1 LIVGAGPTG
10 LTLANALAAY
20 GVPFTIVDPKKGP
33 SSDSKAV
40 ALNMMSQYG
49 LDLIG
54 LFGKLGSANCRVRRI
69 NINWRGKRLMGV
81 DFSKLD
87 PSLSSFITQ
96 PQSKT
101 EQELI
106 VALAEQGHTVAWGM
120 KVIAITDQETEVH
133 AVFEDEASI
142 RTTRRFS
149 YIVGCDGK
157 HSYVREHMDV
167 QFTGYDYPMHFVLGD
182 FALNWDG
189 PEDQAYYFVFDETFF
204 ILVPVETGLWRVVVK
219 HDGPVSKNTA
229 IGANEITDIVSS
241 YMGSNFFNGEPRWIS
256 RAPFYMRIC
265 DRIKQGRL
273 LLAGDAAHLFSPIGG
288 TGMNTGIQD
297 ALNIAWKLA
306 YCFHGYASDEL
317 LDSYASERLSVIHM
331 NALATDQST
340 RLISRIDRDPEKVA
354 QMLPLMKN
362 REVFRKVFPRL
373 YAGLGFSYV
382 GLFSD
387 GCGISL
393 PGTIRAG
400 EILFV
405 LNKLCD
411 VLGLNLAAKKLP
423 SLLIIAC
430 FENSIESVVLERLTN
445 LQNDYGE
452 ILNTVVSIPSEKMSE
467 ISCLYPTLRILNN
480 IDALLSSGGVNP
492 GSLLLILPD
501 GVVGYSGELKQVSAL
516 CEVLQS
522 RYLP

>member
-1 LIVGAGPTG
+1 
-10 LTLANALAAY
+10 
-20 GVPFTIVDPKKGP
+20 
-33 SSDSKAV
+33 
-40 ALNMMSQYG
+40 
-49 LDLIG
+49 
-54 LFGKLGSANCRVRRI
+54 
-69 NINWRGKRLMGV
+69 
-81 DFSKLD
+81 
-87 PSLSSFITQ
+87 
-96 PQSKT
+96 
-101 EQELI
+101 
-106 VALAEQGHTVAWGM
+106 
-120 KVIAITDQETEVH
+120 
-133 AVFEDEASI
+133 
-142 RTTRRFS
+142 
-149 YIVGCDGK
+149 
-157 HSYVREHMDV
+157 
-167 QFTGYDYPMHFVLGD
+167 MHFVLGD